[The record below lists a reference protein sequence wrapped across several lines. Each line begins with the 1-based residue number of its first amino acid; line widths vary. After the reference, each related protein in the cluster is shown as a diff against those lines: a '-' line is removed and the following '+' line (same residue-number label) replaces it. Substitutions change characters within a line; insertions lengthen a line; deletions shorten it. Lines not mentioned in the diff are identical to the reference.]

1 VTPLDP
7 VTVGVAPAKQPILV
21 VDRLEK
27 RFPLGRSAG
36 DVVGRR
42 ARRSIVAVDGV
53 SLHLL
58 PNEVLGVV
66 GESGCGKSTL
76 ARCLVGLYAPDG
88 GRIVFDGHDVGKPS
102 RELARELHRR
112 VQMVFQDPFTSLN
125 PLIPIGAAILE
136 AGKVHGRV
144 NGDAAAFTGH
154 YLDLVGLP
162 RSMAD
167 RRPRALSGGQRQ
179 RAAIARALAVG
190 PDVLIADEA
199 VSALDVSIQA
209 QILNLFERLSAELGL
224 AMIFISHDLAVVSH
238 IADRVAIMY
247 LGRIV
252 EEGPVDSVFRS
263 PRHPYTRALLD
274 SHPDPFATRRTIDIA
289 PIAGDVPSP
298 IAIPTGCRF
307 RGRCQF
313 REEVC
318 VTDDPSLRLVAGDS
332 HRAACHVLP
341 FGGG

>member
-1 VTPLDP
+1 MTGLDP
-7 VTVGVAPAKQPILV
+7 GDAARSDERRPILV
-21 VDRLEK
+21 VEGLEK
-27 RFPLGRSAG
+27 RFPVGRTPT

-42 ARRSIVAVDGV
+42 PGRSIVAVDGV

-58 PNEVLGVV
+58 PNEVLGIV

-76 ARCLVGLYAPDG
+76 ARCLVALYEPDG
-88 GRIVFDGHDVGKPS
+88 GRILFDGRDVTRPN
-102 RELARELHRR
+102 RELARDLHRR
-112 VQMVFQDPFTSLN
+112 IQMVFQDPFSSLN
-125 PLIPIGAAILE
+125 PLMSIGAAILE
-136 AGKVHGRV
+136 AGAVHGRV
-144 NGDAAAFTGH
+144 NGDGDEFTGR
-154 YLDLVGLP
+154 YLELVGLS
-162 RSMAD
+162 RSMAG

-190 PDVLIADEA
+190 PEVLVADEA

-209 QILNLFERLSAELGL
+209 QILNLFTDLSAELGL

-252 EEGPVDSVFRS
+252 EEGPVSDVFRS

-274 SHPDPFATRRTIDIA
+274 SHPDPFAERRTIDVV
-289 PIAGDVPSP
+289 PIPGDVPSP
-298 IAIPTGCRF
+298 MAIPSGCRF
-307 RGRCQF
+307 RGRCPYRQ
-313 REEVC
+313 EVC
-318 VTDDPSLRLVAGDS
+318 VTDDPALRPVAGTG

-341 FGGG
+341 FGG

>member
-1 VTPLDP
+1 MSP
-7 VTVGVAPAKQPILV
+7 GVVATRHAGAEEPILV
-21 VDRLEK
+21 VENLEK
-27 RFPLGRSAG
+27 RFPVGRNAS

-42 ARRSIVAVDGV
+42 PRRSIVAVDGV

-58 PNEVLGVV
+58 RNEVLAVV
-66 GESGCGKSTL
+66 GESVCGKSTL
-76 ARCLVGLYAPDG
+76 ARCLVALYAPDG
-88 GRIVFDGHDVGKPS
+88 GRILFDGRDVSKPS
-102 RELARELHRR
+102 GQVARDLHRR
-112 VQMVFQDPFTSLN
+112 VQMVFQDPYSSLN
-125 PLIPIGAAILE
+125 PQMSIGAAIVE

-144 NGDAAAFTGH
+144 NGDAAEFAGH

-162 RSMAD
+162 RGFAG

-190 PDVLIADEA
+190 PDVLVADEV

-209 QILNLFERLSAELGL
+209 QILNLFSRLSAELGL

-238 IADRVAIMY
+238 IANRVAIMY

-252 EEGPVDSVFRS
+252 EEGPVASVFRS

-298 IAIPTGCRF
+298 LAIPSGCRF
-307 RGRCQF
+307 RGRCPY
-313 REEVC
+313 RVETC
-318 VTDDPSLRLVAGDS
+318 VTDDPVLRPVVGAG